1 MTRLVVG
8 LGNPGAEYDW
18 TRHNLGFHVLDR
30 LASHC
35 PGTLFRSARRLEG
48 YRGPRQFTW
57 AELASPSAF
66 LLKPETYMNLSGEVV
81 APVARFR
88 LRNKGQ
94 QPLRSVEATGTF
106 RRKGEEQLDW
116 GSAWERPT
124 PAGKPLAAGQSV
136 LVVLKSDGRYYS
148 SGEPASFFAHQQFKD
163 ALVTVYA
170 RVGSSQWV
178 KFAELEVERR
188 IGTKALEAQKP

>member
-1 MTRLVVG
+1 MLLAALLQPACRRPDPQQELE
-8 LGNPGAEYDW
+8 L
-18 TRHNLGFHVLDR
+18 LD
-30 LASHC
+30 L
-35 PGTLFRSARRLEG
+35 
-48 YRGPRQFTW
+48 
-57 AELASPSAF
+57 
-66 LLKPETYMNLSGEVV
+66 ETYWAVDSSLGDRQYI

-94 QPLRSVEATGTF
+94 GPLRTVETTGTF
-106 RRKGEEQLDW
+106 RRKGEEQSDW
-116 GSAWERPT
+116 GTAWERVT
-124 PAGKPLAAGQSV
+124 PSGKPLDPGQAV

-148 SGEPASFFAHQQFKD
+148 SGEPAGFFAHAQFKD

-178 KFAELEVERR
+178 KFAEREVERR